1 MMMLRGI
8 IMLELLA
15 KNIYRLR
22 KASGLKQ
29 EEIADKAGL
38 SRAAYSAIEKGKSN
52 ARSET
57 LHRIA
62 EALNVSIRELY
73 MDIPELKSVRFRMS
87 KISEQK
93 KKARE
98 QQIIK
103 IAVWLKDYN
112 FLENELTSKMKNRL
126 VNIKEKE
133 PIKLAAK
140 VREAL
145 SIESGEPIRDIYE
158 VVNSAGIRLHLS
170 EMPLSDFFGVSIGEE
185 DGGPAISVNVSK
197 GISLERQIFTVAHEM
212 AHLILHKNSFRPEM
226 FEDDQEEENEA
237 NLFASHFLMPEDEFL
252 KALERCKGLHWV
264 DAVLNVKRYFK
275 VSYLTVLRRLIDLN
289 ITDSSIYLKF
299 TIESKKMY
307 GFNLK
312 NHNEPAALREPD
324 TSYNNIIVEERLHSL
339 VREAVERDIITIS
352 KASEILNISHHDMLD
367 LANSWKEINWNL
379 N

>member
-1 MMMLRGI
+1 
-8 IMLELLA
+8 MLELLA

-29 EEIADKAGL
+29 EEIAGKASL

-112 FLENELTSKMKNRL
+112 YLENELNNRMQNRL
-126 VNIKEKE
+126 VNIKEKD
-133 PIKLAAK
+133 PVKLAAK
-140 VREAL
+140 VREVL
-145 SIESGEPIRDIYE
+145 SIEPGEPIRDIYE

-237 NLFASHFLMPEDEFL
+237 NLFASHFLMPGDEFL

-275 VSYLTVLRRLIDLN
+275 VSYLTVLRRLIDLD

-324 TSYNNIIVEERLHSL
+324 TSYNNTIVEEKLHSL